1 MQVRVHYILEN
12 PFDSNT
18 IGICGNDKRI
28 VLWNVADTD
37 QYHVK
42 LLPFMNKIHSAAL
55 CLAWHPVDDN
65 VFAFSTREGRV
76 SYRATFFVQV

>member
-1 MQVRVHYILEN
+1 
-12 PFDSNT
+12 
-18 IGICGNDKRI
+18 
-28 VLWNVADTD
+28 
-37 QYHVK
+37 